1 VSSTLQNKTDVGGAP
16 STSAPPAAVAAGFPE
31 HGVRQRYVVGVF
43 REPSDAYGAIA
54 GLSPDP
60 CEVLVVFDA
69 APGREAKSAVLADGR
84 VTIDTLEASGTRAA
98 KLTAALCK
106 LGTFAALSAQSWTDA
121 QSEFPSLGM
130 QRLFQNLVHHL
141 AAGAAVVI
149 IHTPGTEQQLRVSRA
164 LLDAK
169 CDTLL
174 THDVLPTGC
183 GSAPEPAHKEDCCQ
197 SCTTRSCGRI
207 GPP

>member
-16 STSAPPAAVAAGFPE
+16 SISAAVAAGVPE
-31 HGVRQRYVVGVF
+31 HAVRQKYVVGVF
-43 REPSDAYGAIA
+43 REPSDAYGAVA
-54 GLSPDP
+54 RLPPEP
-60 CEVLVVFDA
+60 CDVLVVFDA
-69 APGREAKSAVLADGR
+69 APGREEKPAVLTDGR
-84 VTIDTLEASGTRAA
+84 VTIDTLGASGPLAS

-106 LGTFAALSAQSWTDA
+106 LGSFAALSSQSWADVDGV
-121 QSEFPSLGM
+121 QSLPGIE
-130 QRLFQNLVHHL
+130 RLFGKLVQHL
-141 AAGAAVVI
+141 STGATVVI

-183 GSAPEPAHKEDCCQ
+183 GSSPEPAHKDDCCQ
-197 SCTTRSCGRI
+197 SCTTRSCDRI
-207 GPP
+207 GLP